1 MTSNGEKMLC
11 GVIVCKKVALLWR
24 KLYLS
29 EDNCTCEENEA
40 WYSKSS
46 GGGAFYKNYRKNSTY
61 L

>member
-29 EDNCTCEENEA
+29 EDNCTSEENEA

-46 GGGAFYKNYRKNSTY
+46 GGGERK
-61 L
+61 